1 NSAWENA
8 EEGAQWA
15 VWSSYNAVIKGN
27 ADTMN
32 EGYQVLEDLVKR
44 LEEMSGQISG
54 EVIENVQNCRNAYR
68 IVLQNM

>member
-1 NSAWENA
+1 
-8 EEGAQWA
+8 
-15 VWSSYNAVIKGN
+15 
-27 ADTMN
+27 MN

-68 IVLQNM
+68 IVLQNMK